1 MRKEKQKK
9 EKKNRNE
16 DERRLHKQE
25 LKKRR
30 IGLQYEKKTMKN
42 AEERKENEIQISP
55 Q

>member
-1 MRKEKQKK
+1 MRKEKEKK

-16 DERRLHKQE
+16 DERRLHEQE
-25 LKKRR
+25 LEEKK